1 MNKMVNVGC
10 PFLSW
15 AQTNGVPFEKKSGQ
29 LMTHHSGQ
37 IPSRQGTCTRIEEC
51 RQTDTHH
58 HSIRHK

>member
-1 MNKMVNVGC
+1 MYKMVNVGC
-10 PFLSW
+10 PSTSW
-15 AQTNGVPFEKKSGQ
+15 AMFVPFEKESGQ

>member
-10 PFLSW
+10 PHCSW
-15 AQTNGVPFEKKSGQ
+15 ALFPPRESGQ

-37 IPSRQGTCTRIEEC
+37 ISPSRETCTLIEEC

-58 HSIRHK
+58 LHKI

>member
-15 AQTNGVPFEKKSGQ
+15 SFVSFEKKSGQ

-37 IPSRQGTCTRIEEC
+37 IPSRQGICIRIEEC

-58 HSIRHK
+58 HSVRHK